1 MSLVNTPFELFP
13 AAFLD
18 GNNWPSWNTFTALI
32 TQEKEPPVWYLFHL
46 CKITPA
52 QISNSMLY
60 HSTQIS
66 SSHSRQ
72 SWIDWM
78 KMRHHLAWKNSTNVR
93 HFRLIAGVH
102 CPVLWPESRSGSLLP
117 GGRHTPSILNQKP
130 ESNQR
135 ISFRFFF
142 SSEISHVRKISG
154 DTPHTQAQIQIWNN

>member
-1 MSLVNTPFELFP
+1 MLNSIAVYFVLCIVLVVHTVFIGVVN
-13 AAFLD
+13 
-18 GNNWPSWNTFTALI
+18 
-32 TQEKEPPVWYLFHL
+32 VWGGECLGGERL
-46 CKITPA
+46 TI
-52 QISNSMLY
+52 

-102 CPVLWPESRSGSLLP
+102 CPVSWPESKSGSLLP
-117 GGRHTPSILNQKP
+117 GGRHTHPILNQKP
-130 ESNQR
+130 ETTQK

-142 SSEISHVRKISG
+142 LQKYHMLGKSQK
-154 DTPHTQAQIQIWNN
+154 TPPPYTGTNTNLK